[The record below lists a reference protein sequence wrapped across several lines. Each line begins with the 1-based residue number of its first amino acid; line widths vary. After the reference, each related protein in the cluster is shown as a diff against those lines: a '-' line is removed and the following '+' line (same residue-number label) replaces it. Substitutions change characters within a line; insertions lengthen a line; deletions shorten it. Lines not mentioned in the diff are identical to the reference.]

1 MVFMNTIQL
10 LCRNIT
16 AIILL
21 SFIAMFASCDNDD
34 NNINEEPLP
43 EEPQPVERT
52 ILAYIWGDIDGESG
66 LVLSNS
72 QLDYINKMEA
82 GWDDSYAGS
91 LYVYID
97 PSPMFVQFENPVLLK
112 IKHDDTPAIVSEVVK
127 EYEPIGT
134 HGDIGSLSGSTE
146 RRPCHSPC
154 EKLWTYAFR
163 TWQRHTPIWPKR

>member
-52 ILAYIWGDIDGESG
+52 ILAYIWGI
-66 LVLSNS
+66 LTAKAVLSS
-72 QLDYINKMEA
+72 VILSWIISIKWRQDGTTVMQEA
-82 GWDDSYAGS
+82 F
-91 LYVYID
+91 
-97 PSPMFVQFENPVLLK
+97 MFTL
-112 IKHDDTPAIVSEVVK
+112 I
-127 EYEPIGT
+127 
-134 HGDIGSLSGSTE
+134 
-146 RRPCHSPC
+146 RRPCLYSLKIRFC
-154 EKLWTYAFR
+154 
-163 TWQRHTPIWPKR
+163 

>member
-1 MVFMNTIQL
+1 
-10 LCRNIT
+10 
-16 AIILL
+16 
-21 SFIAMFASCDNDD
+21 MFASCDNDD
-34 NNINEEPLP
+34 DNINEEPLP

-112 IKHDDTPAIVSEVVK
+112 IKRDDTPAIVSEVVK

-134 HGDIGSLSGSTE
+134 HGDIARYPEVQNDVRAIAPG
-146 RRPCHSPC
+146 

-163 TWQRHTPIWPKR
+163 TMAAAYSHLA

>member
-112 IKHDDTPAIVSEVVK
+112 
-127 EYEPIGT
+127 
-134 HGDIGSLSGSTE
+134 
-146 RRPCHSPC
+146 
-154 EKLWTYAFR
+154 
-163 TWQRHTPIWPKR
+163 